1 MEKKAFDLITF
12 GEIMLRLSPPRHA
25 RIVDGDIFEKRAG
38 GAELNV
44 ASGVALMGLRTGII
58 SRLPQN
64 ELGTFIKNRI
74 RFVGVSDDF
83 LTYDDDPRARY
94 FAQAKYG
101 VYARMALIMN
111 MLSDPDPK
119 PLNEL
124 ADPAAHCTNAR
135 CITQVEP
142 YLPHLA
148 QQNNRCGFCDHD
160 LVKNQ

>member
-1 MEKKAFDLITF
+1 MKLARPDMIVLHPLPRVD
-12 GEIMLRLSPPRHA
+12 EIEIA
-25 RIVDGDIFEKRAG
+25 V
-38 GAELNV
+38 
-44 ASGVALMGLRTGII
+44 
-58 SRLPQN
+58 
-64 ELGTFIKNRI
+64 
-74 RFVGVSDDF
+74 
-83 LTYDDDPRARY
+83 DDDPRARY